1 MSTRP
6 TLAEPIMV
14 SRFWRNRKGEAVF
27 VQLRPFEGRA
37 LVDLRI
43 HYTDKAGKM
52 APTEKGLSIVVARLP
67 ELAAAINK
75 AVRTAQGLGLL
86 PPEAQS

>member
-1 MSTRP
+1 MTARP
-6 TLAEPIMV
+6 TLAEPIIV

-52 APTEKGLSIVVARLP
+52 APTQKGLSIVVARLP

-75 AVRTAQGLGLL
+75 ALRTAQGLGLL
-86 PPEAQS
+86 PSEAQS